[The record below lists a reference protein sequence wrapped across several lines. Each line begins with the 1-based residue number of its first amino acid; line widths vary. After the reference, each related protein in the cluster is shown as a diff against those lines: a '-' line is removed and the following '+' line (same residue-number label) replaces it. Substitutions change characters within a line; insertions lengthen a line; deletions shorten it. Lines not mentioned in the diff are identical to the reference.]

1 MQEKFDFLI
10 DDYILNK
17 VGIDKNFL
25 SATLTKGLS
34 QNIVQLLANG
44 QMSPARIGQND
55 DQHKATKIRSDMIY
69 WMDKSHENVF
79 EQEFLALMEDLI
91 LYLNKTCY
99 AGINAYEF
107 HYALYEEGAAYGRHK
122 DRFRNDSDRQYSVVN
137 YLNAD
142 WVEEDGGLLLL
153 YKDEGTQMVLPIAQT
168 TVFFK
173 CDEMEHEVTMSKR
186 SRMSIT
192 GWLKRSIVV

>member
-10 DDYILNK
+10 EDYILNK

>member
-10 DDYILNK
+10 DDYLQNK

-25 SATLTKGLS
+25 SAKLTEGLR
-34 QNIVQLLANG
+34 QNIVHLLANG
-44 QMSPARIGQND
+44 KMSPARIGQNN

-137 YLNAD
+137 YLNTD
-142 WVEEDGGLLLL
+142 WAEKDGGLLLL
-153 YKDEGTQMVLPIAQT
+153 YKDEGTQMVIPMAQT

-192 GWLKRSIVV
+192 GWLKSK

>member
-44 QMSPARIGQND
+44 QMSAARIGQND
-55 DQHKATKIRSDMIY
+55 EQHKATKIRSDMIY

-91 LYLNKTCY
+91 LYLNRTCY

-153 YKDEGTQMVLPIAQT
+153 YKDEGTQMVLPMAQT

-192 GWLKRSIVV
+192 GWLKRSITA

>member
-25 SATLTKGLS
+25 SAALTKGLS

-44 QMSPARIGQND
+44 QMSPARIGQNN

-137 YLNAD
+137 YLNVD

-153 YKDEGTQMVLPIAQT
+153 YKDEGTQMVLPMAQT

-192 GWLKRSIVV
+192 GWLKRSIIA

>member
-25 SATLTKGLS
+25 SATLTKGLC

-107 HYALYEEGAAYGRHK
+107 HYALYEKGAAYGRHK

-153 YKDEGTQMVLPIAQT
+153 YKDEGTQMVLPMAQT

>member
-44 QMSPARIGQND
+44 QMSPARIGQNN

-137 YLNAD
+137 YLNVD

-153 YKDEGTQMVLPIAQT
+153 YKDEGTQMVLPMAQT

-192 GWLKRSIVV
+192 GWLKRSIIA

>member
-25 SATLTKGLS
+25 SAALTKGLS

-91 LYLNKTCY
+91 LYLNKTRY

-153 YKDEGTQMVLPIAQT
+153 YKDEGTQMVMPMAQT

-192 GWLKRSIVV
+192 GWLKRSIIA

>member
-91 LYLNKTCY
+91 IYLNRTCY
-99 AGINAYEF
+99 VGINAYEF

-142 WVEEDGGLLLL
+142 WVEDDGGLLLL
-153 YKDEGTQMVLPIAQT
+153 YKDEGTQMVLPMAQT

-192 GWLKRSIVV
+192 GWLKRIIIA

>member
-25 SATLTKGLS
+25 SAALTKGLS

-153 YKDEGTQMVLPIAQT
+153 YKDEGTQMVLPMAQT

-186 SRMSIT
+186 PRMSIT

>member
-137 YLNAD
+137 YLNVD

-153 YKDEGTQMVLPIAQT
+153 YKDEGTQMVLPMAQT

-192 GWLKRSIVV
+192 GWLKRSIIV

>member
-25 SATLTKGLS
+25 SAALTKGLS

-137 YLNAD
+137 YLNVD
-142 WVEEDGGLLLL
+142 WVEDDGGLLLL
-153 YKDEGTQMVLPIAQT
+153 YKDEGTQMVLPMAQT

-192 GWLKRSIVV
+192 GWLKRSIIV

>member
-25 SATLTKGLS
+25 SAALTKGLS

-153 YKDEGTQMVLPIAQT
+153 YKDEGTQMVMPMAQT

-192 GWLKRSIVV
+192 GWLKRSIIA

>member
-1 MQEKFDFLI
+1 MQEKFDLLI

-25 SATLTKGLS
+25 SAPLAQGLS
-34 QNIVQLLANG
+34 QNILDLLANG

-55 DQHKATKIRSDMIY
+55 DQQKATSIRSDMIY
-69 WMDKSHENVF
+69 WMDKSHDNVY

-91 LYLNKTCY
+91 LYLNRTCY

-137 YLNAD
+137 YLNTD
-142 WVEEDGGLLLL
+142 WVEKDGGLLLL
-153 YKDEGTQMVLPIAQT
+153 YKDEGTQMILPIAQT

-192 GWLKRSIVV
+192 GWLKRRDVL

>member
-25 SATLTKGLS
+25 SAALTKGLS

-153 YKDEGTQMVLPIAQT
+153 YKDEGTQMVLPMAQT

>member
-10 DDYILNK
+10 DDYLQNK

-25 SATLTKGLS
+25 SAKLTEGLR
-34 QNIVQLLANG
+34 QNIVHLLANG
-44 QMSPARIGQND
+44 KMSPARIGQNN

-137 YLNAD
+137 YLNTD
-142 WVEEDGGLLLL
+142 WAEKDGGLLLL
-153 YKDEGTQMVLPIAQT
+153 YKDEGTQMVIPMAQT

-173 CDEMEHEVTMSKR
+173 CDEMEHEVTKSKR

-192 GWLKRSIVV
+192 GWLKSK

>member
-25 SATLTKGLS
+25 SASLTKGLS

-153 YKDEGTQMVLPIAQT
+153 YKDEGTQMVLPMAQT

-192 GWLKRSIVV
+192 GWLKRSIIA

>member
-55 DQHKATKIRSDMIY
+55 EQHKATKIRSDMIY

-91 LYLNKTCY
+91 LYLNRTCY

-137 YLNAD
+137 YLNVD

-153 YKDEGTQMVLPIAQT
+153 YKDEGTQMVLPMAQT

-192 GWLKRSIVV
+192 GWLKRSIIA